1 MQRSGSRCYNIGGF
15 IFSAE
20 RPPHCFFRTR
30 EDQLIRKT
38 LSAFCASS
46 LEYVSAV
53 SSSHSL
59 SEAVLLLS
67 LSLLGLVCSEHFL
80 HLLDIR
86 YYSAPQSGS
95 NVGSVTV
102 PFLPPMATLF
112 TMTSYII
119 PDSYWFVK
127 CFLNFSSFITRF
139 MRFFRLLLRKIRKYP
154 LLGSRCRNREGA

>member
-59 SEAVLLLS
+59 SEAMLFLS
-67 LSLLGLVCSEHFL
+67 LTLFGLVSSKHFL
-80 HLLDIR
+80 HLLIVVCNPGSRDIR
-86 YYSAPQSGS
+86 NSSGS
-95 NVGSVTV
+95 VS
-102 PFLPPMATLF
+102 LYSQITLY
-112 TMTSYII
+112 TMTSYIK
-119 PDSYWFVK
+119 PYFTSFVK
-127 CFLNFSSFITRF
+127 
-139 MRFFRLLLRKIRKYP
+139 RFFKFLWIFCFFAKKLCLLCTIYL
-154 LLGSRCRNREGA
+154 N

>member
-1 MQRSGSRCYNIGGF
+1 MGHFREISCFCRISKNPDAQKRGSQFRHRRFYILLCERGILRS
-15 IFSAE
+15 
-20 RPPHCFFRTR
+20 
-30 EDQLIRKT
+30 QLVRKT
-38 LSAFCASS
+38 LSAFSASS

-95 NVGSVTV
+95 N
-102 PFLPPMATLF
+102 PEA
-112 TMTSYII
+112 
-119 PDSYWFVK
+119 
-127 CFLNFSSFITRF
+127 
-139 MRFFRLLLRKIRKYP
+139 
-154 LLGSRCRNREGA
+154 